1 MASLARTTQPAL
13 RGVARSAVA
22 APRTFSTSSVQMAT
36 LRELEQRL
44 KSVRNIEK
52 ITKSMKM
59 IASTKLTKAQRAM
72 NSARIYG
79 QTNEEIFKNSE
90 AKSAEGGK
98 VLYVV
103 VSSDKGLCGGI
114 HSSVVKRARAEMRKI
129 GGDAASADS
138 SSGPAIFALGDKPK
152 AQLSRALPKNLAVS
166 FNQIGKDVPT
176 FADASAIADKIVSSG
191 INFDKVNIVYN
202 SYVSAMSYESAI
214 MEVFSEQS
222 LRDAPGFTTY
232 EQEEDTTKDLAEFA
246 MANAIYATLVEG
258 HAAEINSRRNAMD
271 NASNNAADMIQ
282 SLNMAYNRGRQ
293 ATITNDL
300 VDIVTG
306 ANALD

>member
-1 MASLARTTQPAL
+1 M
-13 RGVARSAVA
+13 
-22 APRTFSTSSVQMAT
+22 
-36 LRELEQRL
+36 
-44 KSVRNIEK
+44 
-52 ITKSMKM
+52 
-59 IASTKLTKAQRAM
+59 
-72 NSARIYG
+72 
-79 QTNEEIFKNSE
+79 
-90 AKSAEGGK
+90 
-98 VLYVV
+98 LYVV

-129 GGDAASADS
+129 GGDAASAES

-152 AQLSRALPKNLAVS
+152 AQLSRALPKNLAFS

-191 INFDKVNIVYN
+191 ISFDKVNIVYN

-282 SLNMAYNRGRQ
+282 SLNMAYNR
-293 ATITNDL
+293 
-300 VDIVTG
+300 
-306 ANALD
+306 

>member
-1 MASLARTTQPAL
+1 MIPHQPLA
-13 RGVARSAVA
+13 
-22 APRTFSTSSVQMAT
+22 
-36 LRELEQRL
+36 
-44 KSVRNIEK
+44 
-52 ITKSMKM
+52 
-59 IASTKLTKAQRAM
+59 
-72 NSARIYG
+72 
-79 QTNEEIFKNSE
+79 EIFKNSE

-152 AQLSRALPKNLAVS
+152 AQLSRALPKNLAFS

-191 INFDKVNIVYN
+191 ISFDKVNIVYN

-282 SLNMAYNRGRQ
+282 SLNMAYNR
-293 ATITNDL
+293 
-300 VDIVTG
+300 
-306 ANALD
+306 